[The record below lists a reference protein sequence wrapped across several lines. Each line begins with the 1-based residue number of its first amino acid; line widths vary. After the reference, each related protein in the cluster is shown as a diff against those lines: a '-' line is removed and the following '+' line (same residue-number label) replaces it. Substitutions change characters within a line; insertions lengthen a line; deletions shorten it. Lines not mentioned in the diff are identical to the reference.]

1 MEATVKYQTA
11 VWRTLVIAALCV
23 AALFGGAP
31 RAHAFSFNLD
41 SIAAMGKFPK
51 FCIDTYRWGDKFFNG
66 YDTTYVAPTGYRFNV
81 KLRTDSWLDYNTF
94 RLDKNH
100 YEMDMHSYPSTSTG
114 LWLTYMAV
122 SVGYDINVSQLLNLT
137 HSSRKR
143 FNFQFNCMLFAADLY
158 LIRSDAKMK
167 ISRFGPVDH
176 TRPVDIPYDGMHT
189 SEWGLDTY
197 YFFNHKHY
205 SQAAAFN
212 YGRIQ
217 RRSSG
222 SLFAGLSFTGNDT
235 RFDFSMLPTD
245 MLEQIPSSWPHYVYL
260 AHAHN
265 YAFKLGYG
273 YNWMLSRRCMIG
285 VSEAPSV
292 GVRYGYVSSSAEGSK
307 TSAYLYNRFKISFVY
322 NYKHWFAGVVGEAAT
337 NLVGGKDHTLITNN
351 LSAEVSVGYRF
362 NLW

>member
-1 MEATVKYQTA
+1 MRYVAKYRVSA
-11 VWRTLVIAALCV
+11 RRVLIVLALCV
-23 AALFGGAP
+23 SAFIAGTQP
-31 RAHAFSFNLD
+31 AHAFSLNLD

-94 RLDKNH
+94 RLDNNH
-100 YEMDMHSYPSTSTG
+100 YEMDMHSYPSTSAG

-122 SVGYDINVSQLLNLT
+122 SVGYDINVSQLLNIT

-143 FNFQFNCMLFAADLY
+143 FNFQFNCMLFSADLY
-158 LIRSDAKMK
+158 LTKSDAKMK
-167 ISRFGPVDH
+167 ISRFGPADH
-176 TRPVDIPYDGMHT
+176 THEVDIPYNGMRT
-189 SEWGLDTY
+189 SEWGLETY

-222 SLFAGLSFTGNDT
+222 SLFAGLSLSGNDT
-235 RFDFSMLPTD
+235 RFDFSMLPAE
-245 MLEQIPSSWPHYVYL
+245 MLERIPASWPHYVYK
-260 AHAHN
+260 AHMHN
-265 YAFKLGYG
+265 YAFKLGYA

-285 VSEAPSV
+285 LSDAPSV
-292 GVRYGYVSSSAEGSK
+292 GIRYGYVSSEGEGSK
-307 TSAYLYNRFKISFVY
+307 NAAYLFNRFKVSFVF
-322 NYKHWFAGVVGEAAT
+322 NRNHWFAGIVGVAAT
-337 NLVGGKDHTLITNN
+337 NLVGGKDHMLITNN